1 MDQVPL
7 PDRPVRRDDAGLH
20 RDGSA
25 AGAAQP
31 RGEVRAQDDLVL
43 VPALLPRRHLLR
55 RVHRPHDHREPDRML
70 LRARRPARD
79 QHGDRGSDEPGVA
92 VHADDHER
100 HPVRLHHPRDASLG
114 RAHHDR
120 RRLPP
125 YVPRLLHRRIQE
137 AARAELAPRR
147 GPHAD
152 HDPLRV
158 FGVLAPRE
166 QPERGRGEHRDQH
179 DARVAGDR
187 RSARDPAVRGHQ
199 HPVRGVHPAVVL
211 DPRLHPASRRHGAH
225 GPPHGARLAAGR
237 RGAALRW
244 SMQIEYV
251 KGKIMEGRRSGFPRQ
266 YGPERSDHQPGIPLF
281 PQEATRDLVVT
292 FILIA
297 MMFFLSAFVTPF
309 LGPARSPQISEL
321 IVPDWYLLFSWGLLK
336 IADIFPQFTI
346 GQGTPLKTEFSAA
359 FWGDL
364 LSGIPVIFL
373 LILPFIDRGREARP
387 AKAPVRSAFGL
398 AFLIAWIFTSSL
410 YSIREVVAQRW
421 VSPNGAALIPDFT
434 MKWFFVIP
442 PVLVGLT
449 SYIALRRLGFQPM
462 RRWLVP
468 YVAGL
473 AAIVVAQSAWILF
486 DPAGLGAE
494 ARPFTVEIA
503 IALAIIAVPTVA
515 AAAAVFLAPE
525 STARKVSTWAGA
537 LGLLGFLAFYG
548 GVAYLDQPVAL
559 GWVLSVLWPNMNT
572 LVLVPMFAVVT
583 AWLGTRRPYSTYEYL
598 LNECYQ
604 CGKCHTVCPVTKVE
618 DDALGGLNLVYNTF
632 KKQHDGVPLWTCLAC
647 DACSAVCPLD
657 IQYSDYILEER
668 AKVHARMAAD
678 GGQRE

>member
-1 MDQVPL
+1 
-7 PDRPVRRDDAGLH
+7 
-20 RDGSA
+20 
-25 AGAAQP
+25 
-31 RGEVRAQDDLVL
+31 
-43 VPALLPRRHLLR
+43 
-55 RVHRPHDHREPDRML
+55 
-70 LRARRPARD
+70 
-79 QHGDRGSDEPGVA
+79 
-92 VHADDHER
+92 
-100 HPVRLHHPRDASLG
+100 
-114 RAHHDR
+114 
-120 RRLPP
+120 
-125 YVPRLLHRRIQE
+125 
-137 AARAELAPRR
+137 
-147 GPHAD
+147 
-152 HDPLRV
+152 
-158 FGVLAPRE
+158 
-166 QPERGRGEHRDQH
+166 
-179 DARVAGDR
+179 
-187 RSARDPAVRGHQ
+187 
-199 HPVRGVHPAVVL
+199 
-211 DPRLHPASRRHGAH
+211 
-225 GPPHGARLAAGR
+225 
-237 RGAALRW
+237 
-244 SMQIEYV
+244 MQIEYV
-251 KGKIMEGRRSGFPRQ
+251 KGKIMEGRQSGFPRQ

-292 FILIA
+292 FILVA

-309 LGPARSPQISEL
+309 LGPARGPQLSEL

-336 IADIFPQFTI
+336 VADIFPQFTI

-434 MKWFFVIP
+434 MKWFFIIP

-449 SYIALRRLGFQPM
+449 SYIALRRLGYQPM

-486 DPAGLGAE
+486 DPAGLGVE

-503 IALAIIAVPTVA
+503 IALGIIAVPTVA
-515 AAAAVFLAPE
+515 VAAAVLLAPE

-537 LGLLGFLAFYG
+537 LGLIGFLAFYG
-548 GVAYLDQPVAL
+548 GVAYLDQPRAL

-572 LVLVPMFAVVT
+572 LVLIPMFAVLT

-632 KKQHDGVPLWTCLAC
+632 KKQHDGVPLWT
-647 DACSAVCPLD
+647 
-657 IQYSDYILEER
+657 
-668 AKVHARMAAD
+668 
-678 GGQRE
+678 